1 MIVKLADEADGLR
14 YSLMFDKFFIKA
26 VIFKFHDSLA
36 DKALEAKDQRNLIR
50 FVVIDE
56 IRG

>member
-1 MIVKLADEADGLR
+1 MIVKLTDEADGPR
-14 YSLMFDKFFIKA
+14 YWLMFDKFFIEA
-26 VIFKFHDSLA
+26 VIFKFRDSLA
-36 DKALEAKDQRNLIR
+36 DKALEPKDQRNLIR